1 MALLGLS
8 GRDLSPAKTSI
19 RFREPL
25 TRPNPSQ
32 EIAEIPT
39 IAIEIP
45 VTIRIVRVDFT
56 SRAYLD
62 DSVMVL

>member
-8 GRDLSPAKTSI
+8 GRDLRPAKTSI
-19 RFREPL
+19 RFSEPL

-39 IAIEIP
+39 MAIEIP

-62 DSVMVL
+62 DSVIVL